1 MQPLVPLTHDSDIDR
16 WKASYRDI
24 IKLENQAKK
33 CKRIT
38 FTRQCFTNW
47 TNGCL
52 FVLHQAPKRIFSLIS
67 AQKTSSLAMRA
78 RIKLGSLTSLMTHG

>member
-24 IKLENQAKK
+24 IKMENQAKK

-52 FVLHQAPKRIFSLIS
+52 FVLHQAPKTIFRSNQSKKI
-67 AQKTSSLAMRA
+67 A
-78 RIKLGSLTSLMTHG
+78 RIKHGIV